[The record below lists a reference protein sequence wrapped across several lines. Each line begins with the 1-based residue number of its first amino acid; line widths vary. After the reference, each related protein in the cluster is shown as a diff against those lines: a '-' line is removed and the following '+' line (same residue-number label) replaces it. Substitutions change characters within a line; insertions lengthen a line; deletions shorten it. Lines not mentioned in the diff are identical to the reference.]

1 MNRQEIRTKIEAEIT
16 KTEIVLSQ
24 YEESTQPITP
34 DAAIGRLSRMDA
46 IQNKSVA
53 EAALRQTRDK
63 LSKLKFALSNID
75 NPDWGTCAKCKAQI
89 PIGRILIKPESPY
102 CVNCAQ

>member
-1 MNRQEIRTKIEAEIT
+1 MSREEVRIKIEAEIA

-34 DAAIGRLSRMDA
+34 DVAIGRLSRMDA

-63 LSKLKFALSNID
+63 LSKLKYALSNID
-75 NPDWGTCAKCKAQI
+75 SPDFGLCAKCKGPI

-102 CVNCAQ
+102 CVNCAN